1 MLTHGGSVS
10 TRSRDRQ
17 EAGRRGRAAAAKIGC
32 PQRDTGYIIIAMA
45 VTRRKFFTQSLLT
58 TGGLTTAGIATAGV
72 PRDPGVKLKLALN
85 AYSFD
90 KPLMAHTMTLAD
102 VVHFCAQHRVDA
114 LDATGYYFPGY
125 PNAPTDEYI
134 YDLKKTAFLNGV
146 QLSGSGVR
154 NDFAVADPAA
164 RKRDVQMVKDW
175 IEVSSKLGAAVLR
188 VFSGRAR
195 PEGYTF
201 DQALQWMIPDF
212 EECAEHAQR
221 HGVILG
227 LQQHNDF
234 LKTADE
240 TIRVIDAV
248 KSPWFGDILDIG
260 SLRTNDPYKEIEKLV
275 PYAVSWQIKEKVG
288 YGTKEVDTDLAQIR
302 AIIDK
307 VGYRGVVPFEALGS
321 GDPRERVANFLER
334 IRTAFAL

>member
-1 MLTHGGSVS
+1 MAS
-10 TRSRDRQ
+10 TRRTFFTHSL
-17 EAGRRGRAAAAKIGC
+17 GLAAAS
-32 PQRDTGYIIIAMA
+32 
-45 VTRRKFFTQSLLT
+45 SLP
-58 TGGLTTAGIATAGV
+58 AAV
-72 PRDPGVKLKLALN
+72 PREPGVKLKLALN

-90 KPLMAHTMTLAD
+90 KPLMAHTMTLDD

-125 PNAPTDEYI
+125 PKAPPDDYI
-134 YDLKKTAFLNGV
+134 YDLKKTAYLNGV
-146 QLSGSGVR
+146 QLSGTGVR

-175 IEVSSKLGAAVLR
+175 IEVASKLGATVLR
-188 VFSGRAR
+188 VFSGKAR

-201 DQALQWMIPDF
+201 DQALQWMVADF
-212 EECAEHAQR
+212 QECAQHAAR

-240 TIRVIDAV
+240 TIHLIEAV
-248 KSPWFGDILDIG
+248 NSPWFGDILDVG
-260 SLRTNDPYKEIEKLV
+260 SLLANDPYQEIEKLV
-275 PYAVSWQIKEKVG
+275 PYAVSWQVKEKVG
-288 YGTKEVDTDLAQIR
+288 NADIDLAKLRSVIN
-302 AIIDK
+302 K
-307 VGYRGVVPFEALGS
+307 VGYRGVLPFEALGA

-334 IRTAFAL
+334 IRAAFAL

>member
-1 MLTHGGSVS
+1 MQG
-10 TRSRDRQ
+10 
-17 EAGRRGRAAAAKIGC
+17 
-32 PQRDTGYIIIAMA
+32 
-45 VTRRKFFTQSLLT
+45 TRRTFLTSSLALAS
-58 TGGLTTAGIATAGV
+58 LSQAAV
-72 PRDPGVKLKLALN
+72 PREPGVKLKLALN

-90 KPLMAHTMTLAD
+90 KPLMAGTMTLD
-102 VVHFCAQHRVDA
+102 EVVHFCAQQRVDA

-125 PNAPTDEYI
+125 PKAPPDDYV
-134 YDLKKTAFLNGV
+134 YNLKRTACLNGV
-146 QLSGSGVR
+146 QLSGTGVR
-154 NDFAVADPAA
+154 NDFAVADAAA

-175 IEVSSKLGAAVLR
+175 IEVASKLGAPVIR
-188 VFSGRAR
+188 VFTGRAR

-201 DQALQWMIPDF
+201 DQVLEWMIPAF
-212 EECAEHAQR
+212 QECADYGKS

-240 TIRVIDAV
+240 TIRVMEAV
-248 KSPWFGDILDIG
+248 GSPWFGDILDVG

-288 YGTKEVDTDLAQIR
+288 YGAKEVDTDLKQIK

-307 VGYRGVVPFEALGS
+307 VGYRGVLPFEALGS
-321 GDPRERVANFLER
+321 GDPRARVASFLEK